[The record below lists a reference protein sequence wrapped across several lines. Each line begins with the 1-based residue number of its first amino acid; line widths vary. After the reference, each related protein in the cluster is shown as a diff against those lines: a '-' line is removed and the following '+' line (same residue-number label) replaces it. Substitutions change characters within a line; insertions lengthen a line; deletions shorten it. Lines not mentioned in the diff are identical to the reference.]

1 MQPRGIRNNNP
12 LNLRIGND
20 WIGEVQFP
28 SDPVFEQFNS
38 MLYGLRAGMVVLRRY
53 ILHYRRDNISKIIT
67 SWAPSNENDTQR
79 YIDVVSGRMR
89 LEENKTIRWSDK
101 DQIVDLVSA
110 MCYVETGCN
119 ISRDLIRQAYDM
131 VRL

>member
-20 WIGEVQFP
+20 WIGEVPFP
-28 SDPVFEQFNS
+28 SDPLFEQFNS

-67 SWAPSNENDTQR
+67 SWAPSNENDTRR
-79 YIDVVSGRMR
+79 YIDVVSGRMG
-89 LEENKTIRWSDK
+89 LEEDKIIRWSDK

-131 VRL
+131 ARL